1 VNDSSRF
8 HGGLFFGILITVVGV
23 IFLLDQMHIIH
34 ASYLFEVFWPLI
46 LIGWGVSM
54 ILRTIEFRGSHMPST
69 ENVSGDLSSARSMT
83 INFWGPVL
91 IVIGVIWLLSNL
103 THFAVGRLWPLW
115 LIAIGVWLVINKDR
129 PRHLRMHRRDWNRYG
144 HPYGWPPTGAPG
156 PGPAAGSGPGPNPTS
171 AGFANQ
177 GTGGQAYGA
186 NESGEWGARPQAPP
200 SPPPP
205 GAPGSPAGTSGSGAG
220 PGPSAPFAS
229 SGCPPAAES
238 FDDTFDRSVIF
249 MSFNRRITSR
259 RFRFGKVSAV
269 FGGFHLDFTGAEM
282 EGNQAVL
289 QIEAVFG
296 GGEIR
301 IPPTWR
307 VSVTAHEIAGAI
319 VDETYSQLGAAAPTK
334 VLVIHGTTVFG
345 GVVIKN

>member
-8 HGGLFFGILITVVGV
+8 HGGLFFGILITVMGV
-23 IFLLDQMHIIH
+23 IFLLDQMNIVH
-34 ASYLFEVFWPLI
+34 ASYLFDVFWPLI

-54 ILRTIEFRGSHMPST
+54 ILRTIEFRGSNMQST
-69 ENVSGDLSSARSMT
+69 ENVSGDLSQARSMT

-91 IVIGVIWLLSNL
+91 IVLGVIWLLSNL

-129 PRHLRMHRRDWNRYG
+129 PRFPRVHRRDWKHYG
-144 HPYGWPPTGAPG
+144 PPYGWPPTGAPG
-156 PGPAAGSGPGPNPTS
+156 SGPAPGSRSGPNPMS

-177 GTGGQAYGA
+177 GTAGQEFGA
-186 NESGEWGARPQAPP
+186 NERGGWGVPPQAPP
-200 SPPPP
+200 NPPPP
-205 GAPGSPAGTSGSGAG
+205 GAPGSPAGTGGGAG
-220 PGPSAPFAS
+220 PGPSTSFAGPGFAS
-229 SGCPPAAES
+229 ATES
-238 FDDTFDRSVIF
+238 FDDTFERSVIF

-259 RFRFGKVSAV
+259 HFRFGKVSAV

-282 EGNQAVL
+282 EGNQAVI

-319 VDETYSQLGAAAPTK
+319 VDETYSQPGASAPTK